1 MSSGA
6 GCNTFWP
13 AVPEILVEEAYMKRF
28 LMVLVAATSLSLAG
42 AARAADEK
50 PAKPDCSAQTTAHE
64 EAVKASKVKPDLS
77 SCDAMKGK
85 EKTECQKPLKEKA
98 KEEATAA
105 KAKVKEAKMALD
117 CCKNPKK
124 KGCDAAAAPAEPAPA
139 K

>member
-1 MSSGA
+1 
-6 GCNTFWP
+6 
-13 AVPEILVEEAYMKRF
+13 MKRI

-50 PAKPDCSAQTTAHE
+50 AEKPDCSAQKTAHD
-64 EAVKASKVKPDLS
+64 EAVTASKAKPDLS
-77 SCDAMKGK
+77 SCDDKKGK
-85 EKTECQKPLKEKA
+85 EKTECLKPLKDKA
-98 KEEATAA
+98 KEDAVAA

-124 KGCDAAAAPAEPAPA
+124 KGCDAAAAAPAAPAPAPA